1 METATTTFDQPRDE
15 QATFMALAADKGFS
29 NYADFIRAV
38 LTAYSFSLDL
48 TKDYYM
54 KEAA

>member
-1 METATTTFDQPRDE
+1 MEHITTTFDQPREE
-15 QATFMALAADKGFS
+15 QATFMALAAEKGFS

-48 TKDYYM
+48 TNNYHQQ
-54 KEAA
+54 EAA